1 MMSSILS
8 FFYEQV
14 RINYIYKVIVLT
26 VNIHNVEK
34 NYDFEY
40 IFYSVQIITKNI

>member
-1 MMSSILS
+1 MSSILS

-14 RINYIYKVIVLT
+14 RTNYLYKVVVLTVLT

-34 NYDFEY
+34 N
-40 IFYSVQIITKNI
+40 